1 MTIGN
6 GRHALERRAA
16 VWQARCVQS
25 QISLDDAL
33 RAELEVLGPRAGAT
47 RGTPVESALVLHDD
61 GRVESGVWEVTE
73 GTFPGRKDGVCET
86 FHVLAGAGT
95 VTGDGGEV
103 VVLAPG
109 VTVHQPDGWS
119 GTWDVTTPVRK
130 VYVVVATR

>member
-1 MTIGN
+1 MP
-6 GRHALERRAA
+6 
-16 VWQARCVQS
+16 S
-25 QISLDDAL
+25 QLSFDDAV
-33 RAELEVLGPRAGAT
+33 RVQLEAIGPRAGAT
-47 RGTPVESALVLHDD
+47 RGMPVESALVLHDD

-95 VTGDGGEV
+95 ITGADGEV

-119 GTWDVTTPVRK
+119 GTWDVTAPVRK
-130 VYVVVATR
+130 VYVVVSTR